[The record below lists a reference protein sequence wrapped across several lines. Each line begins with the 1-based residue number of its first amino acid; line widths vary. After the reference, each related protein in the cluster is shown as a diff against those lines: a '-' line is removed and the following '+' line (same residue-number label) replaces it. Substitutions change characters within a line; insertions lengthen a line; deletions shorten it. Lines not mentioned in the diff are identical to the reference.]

1 MERQI
6 TITMD
11 RFTASLVLDALALE
25 LKKLAIEAVP
35 KKDEDTNTIIENV
48 LAINKSISSLSDVVE
63 QINKQQDESIE
74 MTVEHLLK
82 SMSNPIY
89 KACMDCHWYQ
99 QRGGQFECT
108 HELGECK
115 GERFEQEE
123 P

>member
-6 TITMD
+6 TLTMD

-25 LKKLAIEAVP
+25 LKKLTIESVP
-35 KKDEDTNTIIENV
+35 KKDADTDTIIENV
-48 LAINKSISSLSDVVE
+48 LAVNKSISSLSDVVE
-63 QINKQQDESIE
+63 QINKQQDESLEI
-74 MTVEHLLK
+74 TVERMLK

-89 KACMDCHWYQ
+89 EACMDCHWYQ

-108 HELGECK
+108 HIQGECK

>member
-6 TITMD
+6 TLTMD

-35 KKDEDTNTIIENV
+35 KKDEGVLNIIDNV
-48 LAINKSISSLSDVVE
+48 LAINKSITLLSDVVE

-74 MTVEHLLK
+74 ITVERMLK
-82 SMSNPIY
+82 RMSNPIY
-89 KACMDCHWYQ
+89 EACMDCHWYQ